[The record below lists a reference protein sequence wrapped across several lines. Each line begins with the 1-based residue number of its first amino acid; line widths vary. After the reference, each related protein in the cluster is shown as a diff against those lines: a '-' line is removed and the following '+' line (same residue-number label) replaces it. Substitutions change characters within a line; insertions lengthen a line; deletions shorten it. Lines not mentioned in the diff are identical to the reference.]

1 MLFEES
7 VHRSKENP
15 LPLAMDDFYL
25 EDPFFPASEQ
35 VLTHNRCGLFWLKRV
50 KIEDPVNRLFDKL
63 CLIHR
68 GIVFFQGAAG

>member
-1 MLFEES
+1 
-7 VHRSKENP
+7 
-15 LPLAMDDFYL
+15 
-25 EDPFFPASEQ
+25 
-35 VLTHNRCGLFWLKRV
+35 LKRV